1 MHSWRSTVWYVCVCV
16 WQTLVWFRYTCR
28 RGGWWHTAILPQND
42 NRPDPTGLES
52 VGWILV
58 PWLLGRW
65 DQALLSKPPVASSG
79 CIGKSMRLMFLDIP
93 RSKRKGVDWQQES
106 EVHWVPWFNV
116 QSNQLQNNSHFGLG
130 SIHRGLV
137 GDYWIYGL
145 NKMIHGLQLHSGHST
160 HSH

>member
-1 MHSWRSTVWYVCVCV
+1 MWYVCVCDKLLFDSGIHV
-16 WQTLVWFRYTCR
+16 DVVDDGIRPSYPKTTTGPIQLAWNQWVGYWYHGCWDDEIKHCFQNHQSHPQGALVNLC
-28 RGGWWHTAILPQND
+28 
-42 NRPDPTGLES
+42 
-52 VGWILV
+52 
-58 PWLLGRW
+58 
-65 DQALLSKPPVASSG
+65 
-79 CIGKSMRLMFLDIP
+79 LMFLDIP